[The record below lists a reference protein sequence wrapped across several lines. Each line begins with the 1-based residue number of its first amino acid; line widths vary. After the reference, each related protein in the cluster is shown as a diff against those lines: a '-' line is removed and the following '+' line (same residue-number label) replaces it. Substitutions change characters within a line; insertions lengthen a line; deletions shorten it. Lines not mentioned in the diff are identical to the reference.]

1 MPPVRPNYIR
11 PLIQILSLMLFFY
24 NTAMA
29 QQPLCENKYDNVSV
43 VKYVQQK
50 GLLLLPEGY
59 TLEDISKYPSMAP
72 SVSFDKIK
80 CRWSVTSTTSTH
92 SMKGNCKNTN
102 GCTVV
107 TVQTVAL
114 AANNGKIISTKRRF
128 KKYHNY
134 E

>member
-1 MPPVRPNYIR
+1 MPPVRPNHIR

-29 QQPLCENKYDNVSV
+29 QQPLCENKYDSVSV

-59 TLEDISKYPSMAP
+59 TLEEISKYPSMAP
-72 SVSFDKIK
+72 SLSFDKNK
-80 CRWSVTSTTSTH
+80 CRWSVTSSTSTH

>member
-1 MPPVRPNYIR
+1 MPPVRPKHIG

-24 NTAMA
+24 NAAMA
-29 QQPLCENKYDNVSV
+29 QQPLCKNKYDSVSV

-59 TLEDISKYPSMAP
+59 TLEEISKYPSMAP
-72 SVSFDKIK
+72 SVSFDKNK

-92 SMKGNCKNTN
+92 SMKGKCKNTN

-107 TVQTVAL
+107 AVQTVVV
-114 AANNGKIISTKRRF
+114 AANSGKIISTKRRY

>member
-1 MPPVRPNYIR
+1 MPSLRPKHIGS
-11 PLIQILSLMLFFY
+11 LIQILSLMLFFY
-24 NTAMA
+24 NTAKA

-92 SMKGNCKNTN
+92 SMKGKCKNTN

-107 TVQTVAL
+107 TVQTVVV
-114 AANNGKIISTKRRF
+114 AANSGKIISTKRRY

>member
-1 MPPVRPNYIR
+1 MPPVRPNHIR

-29 QQPLCENKYDNVSV
+29 QQPLCKNKYDSVSV

-59 TLEDISKYPSMAP
+59 TLEEISKYPSMAP
-72 SVSFDKIK
+72 SVSFDKNK
-80 CRWSVTSTTSTH
+80 CRWSVTSSTSKH